1 MADCL
6 FSCHTQ
12 VPFRT
17 LDVLCCAAL
26 CCAVL
31 CSAVLC
37 SAVLCCAVL
46 CCAVLCCAVLACP
59 YVYVICRLPLGLHMH
74 NHTVCWGHSRC
85 EMHI

>member
-37 SAVLCCAVL
+37 SAVLCWCSLVL
-46 CCAVLCCAVLACP
+46 LIG
-59 YVYVICRLPLGLHMH
+59 VYVIAYCIETDRK
-74 NHTVCWGHSRC
+74 
-85 EMHI
+85 E

>member
-46 CCAVLCCAVLACP
+46 CCAVLCCAVLCCACVSLCLRDMQAAARASHAQP
-59 YVYVICRLPLGLHMH
+59 YSVLGSQQM
-74 NHTVCWGHSRC
+74 
-85 EMHI
+85 